1 MPITVEAVYENGVL
15 RPVQP
20 LPLGEREKVSVTIE
34 STSGWADRTS
44 GILKWT
50 GDPAELR
57 RYLND
62 PDEGIL
68 GSS

>member
-1 MPITVEAVYENGVL
+1 MSITVEAVYENGVL
-15 RPVQP
+15 RPAQP
-20 LPLGEREKVSVTIE
+20 LPLGENEKVSVTIE
-34 STSGWADRTS
+34 PSSSWADRTS
-44 GILKWT
+44 GMLKWP

-62 PDEGIL
+62 PDEGKL